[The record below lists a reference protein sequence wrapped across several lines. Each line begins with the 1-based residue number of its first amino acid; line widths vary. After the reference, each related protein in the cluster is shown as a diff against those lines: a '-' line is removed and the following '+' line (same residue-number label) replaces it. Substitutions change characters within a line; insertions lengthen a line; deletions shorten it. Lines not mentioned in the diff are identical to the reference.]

1 MAAFL
6 IDLVVHVAIW
16 VFFFFN
22 LHFNDYLAWLAA
34 AVYLLIKDG
43 LHNGQSLGKLLLKIR
58 VVQAS
63 DQGHISVLHSIK
75 RNAILVVPFVL
86 RFLPFWGS
94 LMLILILSYEGF
106 LIFTQA
112 EGQRWGDQF
121 ADTIV
126 VNA

>member
-22 LHFNDYLAWLAA
+22 LHFTDYLAWLGAG
-34 AVYLLIKDG
+34 VYLLIKDG
-43 LHNGQSLGKLLLKIR
+43 LHNGQSLGKLLLKIK
-58 VVQAS
+58 VVHAS
-63 DQGHISVLHSIK
+63 DQSPISLLDSIK
-75 RNAILVVPFVL
+75 RNAILVVPLVL

-94 LMLILILSYEGF
+94 LMLILTFSYEGF
-106 LIFTQA
+106 LIFTQS
-112 EGQRWGDQF
+112 EGKRWGDQF

-126 VNA
+126 VTA